1 VEQRIQSLIDPGMSA
16 VQTISRPL
24 GEVAIKKQHTR
35 WLAPYALS
43 GPAVIFVGIFLLLP
57 LLLMLRLSLYR
68 YDAAQMYVEAF
79 TLENYVRFF
88 NDEFYR
94 GVLWTTLWIAAV
106 TTVLC
111 LIGGLAVAYFMART
125 ESPFLKR
132 YLIIAIVLPLFM
144 GNVARTAGWIII
156 LDDKGLLNF
165 LLHSLFGP
173 DAAVRLLYSAGA
185 VIIGLTSVLLP
196 FMVVTLNSVMHNIDI
211 SLEEASLNLGASR
224 LTTFRCIVLPL
235 LKPGIFAGCV
245 LCFILSMNAYATPIL
260 LGGPKFYMM
269 APMIYEQISAA
280 MNWPFGSALAFM
292 LIALTALLTVLSAV
306 MFERSAD
313 RAGASAK

>member
-1 VEQRIQSLIDPGMSA
+1 MTAVETVPKQ
-16 VQTISRPL
+16 L
-24 GEVAIKKQHTR
+24 GGTVVKNARR

-43 GPAVIFVGIFLLLP
+43 GPALVFVSIFLLLP

-68 YDAAQMYVEAF
+68 YDALQMYVEVF
-79 TLENYVRFF
+79 TLDNYIRFF
-88 NDEFYR
+88 QDEFYR
-94 GVLWTTLWIAAV
+94 RVLWTTLWVSAV

-111 LIGGLAVAYFMART
+111 LLGGLGVAYFMART
-125 ESPFLKR
+125 ESAILKR

-165 LLHSLFGP
+165 LLVSLFGA
-173 DAAVRLLYSAGA
+173 DAAVRVLYSSSA

-196 FMVVTLNSVMHNIDI
+196 FMVVTLNSVMHNISP

-224 LTTFRCIVLPL
+224 LTTFRRVVLPL
-235 LKPGIFAGCV
+235 MMPGIFAGCI

-260 LGGPKFYMM
+260 LGGPKFNMM
-269 APMIYEQISAA
+269 APMIYRQISAA

-292 LIALTALLTVLSAV
+292 LIGLTAFLTVASAI
-306 MFERSAD
+306 MFD
-313 RAGASAK
+313 RAAKRTGVTR